1 MEHRLLEAL
10 SEAELSCAA
19 WVILPN
25 HYHLLVL
32 ADSLASVGKAIG
44 RVHGRS
50 SRYANLRDGTAG
62 RQVWYKYSDRKMRS
76 DRHFWATMHY
86 IAYNPV
92 KHGYVDRMNDWLW
105 SSVHEMIERYGS
117 DWVRDLEVAYPLGD
131 YGSAWD
137 EFEPLN
143 QPR

>member
-143 QPR
+143 QHR